1 MSINATQRPPR
12 FHEGERAILGGV
24 LLDNSQFSRVKS
36 IITADDFYHEAHR
49 DMWRAVVGLAERK
62 VEIDYVTLTAELK
75 RMGKLEAIG
84 GVNAL
89 TEIFDAVPSAANVMH
104 YVTVVKEKSALR
116 KMLSAATAI
125 VTRCYQDT
133 ANFEEIVT
141 EIEQLAL
148 DAVAAKLHPGAQAEG
163 ELQPFS
169 AVLKHTFD
177 IVEARYTGKVSRL
190 GIPSGFPKLDYYTTG
205 FRAGELIVIAGRPSM
220 GKTAFAW
227 SVIRHAAAENIP
239 VAFFSIEMD
248 APQIGERALARDG
261 AVNLR
266 RIRTGDLDQPA
277 FDKLVASAGDLSDLP
292 IFLDSSSNLSPA
304 QIRFRIR
311 SLALR
316 KKVQVGLVV
325 VDYLQ
330 LMSAPQKHDQ
340 REREVAS
347 ISREMKAL
355 AKDLNCAV
363 IVLAQLNR
371 KNEERKDKRPML
383 ADLRES
389 GAVEQDADLVI
400 GLFQPH
406 KYTNL
411 DEDRNKAE
419 AIILKQRNGPV
430 GTVDLHWTPETASFW
445 NL

>member
-1 MSINATQRPPR
+1 MTIVKQLPPQ
-12 FHEGERAILGGV
+12 FPEGERAILGGV
-24 LLDNSQFSRVKS
+24 LLDNSQFSRVRS
-36 IITADDFYHEAHR
+36 IITADDFYLEAHR
-49 DMWRAVVGLAERK
+49 DMWRAITRLAERNIE
-62 VEIDYVTLTAELK
+62 VDYVTITSELK
-75 RMGKLEAIG
+75 RMGKLEAVG

-104 YVTVVKEKSALR
+104 YVTVVKEKSVLR
-116 KMLSAATAI
+116 KMLSAATTI
-125 VTRCYQDT
+125 MTRCYQDT
-133 ANFEEIVT
+133 GNFEEIVT

-148 DAVAAKLHPGAQAEG
+148 DAVAAKLRPGAQAEG

-169 AVLKHTFD
+169 SILKHTFD
-177 IVEARYTGKVSRL
+177 LVEARYTGKASRL
-190 GIPSGFPKLDYYTTG
+190 GIPSGFPKLDHYTTG
-205 FRAGELIVIAGRPSM
+205 FHPGELIIISGRPSM

-239 VAFFSIEMD
+239 TAFFSIEMD
-248 APQIGERALARDG
+248 GPQIGERALARDG
-261 AVNLR
+261 AVHLR

-292 IFLDSSSNLSPA
+292 IFLDASSNLSPA

-316 KKVQVGLVV
+316 KKVQVGLIV

-330 LMSAPQKHDQ
+330 LMRAPQKHDQ

-363 IVLAQLNR
+363 IILAQLNR
-371 KNEERKDKRPML
+371 KNEERKDKRPVL

-389 GAVEQDADLVI
+389 GSLEQDADIVI
-400 GLFQPH
+400 GLYQPFR
-406 KYTNL
+406 YTNL
-411 DEDRNKAE
+411 DEDLNKAE
-419 AIILKQRNGPV
+419 IIILKQRNGPI
-430 GTVDLHWTPETASFW
+430 GTIDLRWVPETATFW
-445 NL
+445 DA